1 MADAVEAF
9 SPAKLVF
16 ESVWNRRRIIASYW
30 VVILV
35 ALPLWWKT
43 TSIERLGLPA
53 SRVKTLDEKE
63 VRLWLILVVAVWLTG
78 VQLRFPVQVDVA
90 NIGQRFGKQTS
101 GDISASLQEV
111 ARGQGV
117 DVQLSTDAIVS
128 FIQPVARTLN
138 NAG

>member
-63 VRLWLILVVAVWLTG
+63 VRFWLIVVVAIWLTG
-78 VQLRFPVQVDVA
+78 LQLRFPVQVDVA
-90 NIGQRFGKQTS
+90 NIEQRFGKQTS
-101 GDISASLQEV
+101 GDLSASLQGV
-111 ARGQGV
+111 SRGQGV

-128 FIQPVARTLN
+128 FIQIVARTLN
-138 NAG
+138 DAG